1 MSAAGGAS
9 SCHHH
14 PMDSDCGHGPGQA
27 RGQARGQAPAADS
40 PPRPL
45 LVFDGDCGFCRT
57 WVARWHRLARGRVD
71 VAPSQ
76 EVAHRFPH
84 VPTEQYDLSVVLV
97 EPDGTSTFA
106 AEALLRTL
114 ALGGTTSPSWCYRY
128 VPGASFLL
136 ERAYRF
142 VAHRR
147 GLFSRLP
154 GAGSKR

>member
-1 MSAAGGAS
+1 
-9 SCHHH
+9 
-14 PMDSDCGHGPGQA
+14 MDSDGGHESG
-27 RGQARGQAPAADS
+27 RAPAAERLE
-40 PPRPL
+40 RPL

-97 EPDGTSTFA
+97 EPDGTTTFA

-128 VPGASFLL
+128 VPGAAFLL
-136 ERAYRF
+136 EVAYRW
-142 VAHRR
+142 VAEHR
-147 GLFSRLP
+147 GMLSRLP
-154 GAGSKR
+154 